1 MDYIWDIF
9 GGLVLYGSLKDG
21 IVLRKAHIGR
31 MNPILFDPNV

>member
-31 MNPILFDPNV
+31 IESYSF